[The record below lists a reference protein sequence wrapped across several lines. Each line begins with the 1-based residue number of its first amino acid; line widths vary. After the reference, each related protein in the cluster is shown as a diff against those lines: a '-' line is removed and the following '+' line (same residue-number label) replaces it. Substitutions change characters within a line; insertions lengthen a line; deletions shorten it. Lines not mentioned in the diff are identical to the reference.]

1 MRSLLK
7 IGVAAACALAASFAG
22 GLEARADK
30 LADIIAKGVV
40 RIVVFADVPPFGSQN
55 ASRELEGFDID
66 MAKLVAQTLGVK
78 LELVPAPAANRIP
91 FLLTDKADMNIE
103 AMSITAERAKQVMFS
118 APYADTSLAVYGPKD
133 KPVKTAADLGK
144 DKISVA
150 KGTTEDI
157 VLSAANSSADI
168 MRTEDNATAVQAYLS
183 GQSQFLA
190 ANSVVVPERR
200 FFSDTSPWNRRL
212 AASGGGVPPRPDL
225 WRLAVQALGI
235 TRGEEEWRRLA
246 QLGRLESWAAEEDE
260 ASSEEFGAFSI
271 DGPQLRLLWGCLSP
285 LIDDVKRLPES
296 GGYGTLTDAF
306 CALAEEHLTMVLD
319 ASASVEAAAQWDEA
333 HDMNQALTGVFTQLR
348 ALDRLEVRIT
358 WQEWTETFVELLER
372 TTCALAPASCG
383 RASRGAG
390 GPFHGVVCSPRAVRS
405 SRVPVRSRAWTLEHP
420 WSRATVPGQSRIAS
434 RWSSCFASR
443 RAKTVRAPSARLAG
457 TRSCSAPTWSRSIS

>member
-91 FLLTDKADMNIE
+91 FLLTDKADMNIA

-190 ANSVVVPERR
+190 ANSVVV
-200 FFSDTSPWNRRL
+200 
-212 AASGGGVPPRPDL
+212 
-225 WRLAVQALGI
+225 
-235 TRGEEEWRRLA
+235 
-246 QLGRLESWAAEEDE
+246 
-260 ASSEEFGAFSI
+260 
-271 DGPQLRLLWGCLSP
+271 
-285 LIDDVKRLPES
+285 
-296 GGYGTLTDAF
+296 
-306 CALAEEHLTMVLD
+306 
-319 ASASVEAAAQWDEA
+319 
-333 HDMNQALTGVFTQLR
+333 
-348 ALDRLEVRIT
+348 
-358 WQEWTETFVELLER
+358 VELAKKNPNKEFDFKF
-372 TTCALAPASCG
+372 ALRRAPAHVTIRMGEHNLLRWLDTFIFQSTLNG
-383 RASRGAG
+383 DLDNLHRKWLG
-390 GPFHGVVCSPRAVRS
+390 GPMQPLPA
-405 SRVPVRSRAWTLEHP
+405 L
-420 WSRATVPGQSRIAS
+420 
-434 RWSSCFASR
+434 
-443 RAKTVRAPSARLAG
+443 
-457 TRSCSAPTWSRSIS
+457 